1 MEPKRLTD
9 LRISEIKAIVV
20 EKPLI
25 LIPIGTIEW
34 HAGHLPLG
42 VDTLI
47 TESVCEDIS
56 RGTGVV
62 VAPTLACGI
71 SRNLQPEEGYFGTV
85 DTVAESTLSNL
96 IAELL
101 RGYAKMGFKKAILM
115 SGHFENEHYAA
126 IMAGI
131 QQVTELQG
139 YFMMPPDLC
148 EEYIEDLGD
157 VSLTWPYASDHAAE
171 WETSMM
177 LHYYPDLVD
186 MDNAPETVE
195 LPMPGIPEYIRKRY
209 PRRASR
215 EYGQKLVDAFIPNG
229 IQKINEMI
237 AGTS

>member
-1 MEPKRLTD
+1 MSPKRLTD
-9 LRISEIKAIVV
+9 LRISEIKAIVA

-47 TESVCEDIS
+47 CEKVCEEIS
-56 RGTGVV
+56 SGTGVI

-71 SRNLQPEEGYFGTV
+71 SRNLKPEEGYFGTM
-85 DTVAESTLSNL
+85 DTVTEETLSKL
-96 IAELL
+96 VTELL
-101 RGYAKMGFKKAILM
+101 RGYAKMGFTKAILM

-131 QQVTELQG
+131 EQVTEIQG
-139 YFMMPPDLC
+139 YFMMPPEFC

-177 LHYYPDLVD
+177 LYYYPDLVD
-186 MDNAPETVE
+186 MSNAPRTIE
-195 LPMPGIPEYIRKRY
+195 LPMPGIPEYIRRRY
-209 PRRASR
+209 PQRATR
-215 EYGQKLVDAFIPNG
+215 IYGQQLAEAIIPNA
-229 IQKINEMI
+229 IRKINEMI
-237 AGTS
+237 TK

>member
-1 MEPKRLTD
+1 MSPKRLTE
-9 LRISEIKAIVV
+9 LRINEVRAIAA

-34 HAGHLPLG
+34 HTSHLPLG

-47 TESVCEDIS
+47 TEKVCEDIS
-56 RGTGVV
+56 SGTGVV

-71 SRNLQPEEGYFGTV
+71 SRNLKPEEGYFGTV
-85 DTVAESTLSNL
+85 DTISEETLANL

-131 QQVTELQG
+131 NQVKEIQG
-139 YFMMPPDLC
+139 YFMAPPQFC

-177 LHYYPDLVD
+177 LYYYPETVD
-186 MDNAPETVE
+186 MANAPETIE

-215 EYGQKLVDAFIPNG
+215 EYGQKLVEAIIPNG
-229 IQKINEMI
+229 IKKINEMI
-237 AGTS
+237 GEK

>member
-1 MEPKRLTD
+1 MQPKRLTE
-9 LRISEIKAIVV
+9 LRIAEVKEIAAQKS
-20 EKPLI
+20 LI

-47 TESVCEDIS
+47 TEKVCEEIS
-56 RGTGVV
+56 SGTGVI

-71 SRNLQPEEGYFGTV
+71 SRNLKPEEGYFGTV
-85 DTVAESTLSNL
+85 DTVSEDTLADL

-115 SGHFENEHYAA
+115 SGHYENEHYNA

-131 QQVTELQG
+131 GKVTEIKG
-139 YFMMPPDLC
+139 YLMFPPQFC
-148 EEYIEDLGD
+148 EEYIEELGD
-157 VSLTWPYASDHAAE
+157 VSLTWPYAGDHAAE

-177 LHYYPDLVD
+177 LYCFPETVD
-186 MDNAPETVE
+186 MDSAPETVE

-215 EYGQKLVDAFIPNG
+215 EYGQKLVEAIIPNG
-229 IQKINEMI
+229 IKKINEML
-237 AGTS
+237 AED

>member
-1 MEPKRLTD
+1 MDPKRLTD
-9 LRISEIKAIVV
+9 LRITELQAIVA

-25 LIPIGTIEW
+25 LIPVGTIEW
-34 HAGHLPLG
+34 HSSHLPLG

-62 VAPTLACGI
+62 VAPTLSCGI
-71 SRNLQPEEGYFGTV
+71 SRNLQPEAGYFGTV
-85 DTVAESTLSNL
+85 DTVAESTLANL

-126 IMAGI
+126 IKAGI
-131 QQVTELQG
+131 EQVTEVQG
-139 YFMMPPDLC
+139 IFMMPPDFC

-177 LHYYPDLVD
+177 LHYYPELVD
-186 MDNAPETVE
+186 MDAAPEAVE
-195 LPMPGIPEYIRKRY
+195 LPMEGIPSYIRKRY
-209 PRRASR
+209 PRRATR
-215 EYGQKLVDAFIPNG
+215 EYGQKLVDAILPNG
-229 IQKINEMI
+229 IKKINELI
-237 AGTS
+237 AES